1 MKKNLISYLIL
12 IFAFLLVNSGC
23 STKKVNEGFDCFSIL
38 AGREAT
44 IDGSVMF
51 AHDED
56 DSGKQVVNWYK
67 VPSLIH
73 SPNEVINFK
82 NGGVSVQPEKT
93 NSYLWLEIPG
103 MNFSDSYLN
112 QYGVCIASD
121 ACSSRENKGVFTDG
135 GIGYSLRRIMAERSK
150 TAREAVKIGGELVSN
165 YGYTSSGRTYCIA
178 GPNEAWML
186 SVVNG
191 KHWIAQRIPENH
203 IAVIPNYYTIG
214 EIDLADTMNFLGS
227 EDIVEY
233 AIEREWYDP
242 DNGPFIFREAYSS
255 SGSLKSKTNIYRMW
269 RGTNLLSE
277 IDYNM
282 EDDFPFSFEPEK
294 KIGVCD
300 FMKILRD
307 HYEGTTLNI
316 NNRNPHMSNIRS
328 ICSNTNQYGFV
339 AQLRSDMPVEIGA
352 VLWIA
357 PRRPCIQSFIPWYSG
372 ITKVPDGFGRNTY
385 DQAIIEHFNPSPDI
399 HTPVPELAYWH
410 YYQESEVNTG
420 DYGKFF
426 ETKKTEIDAIEN
438 YLFNN
443 QYGFEKEVLKTWGI
457 DKKKALQ
464 MITDYT
470 AKWAKKTLSN

>member
-1 MKKNLISYLIL
+1 MKKNSFSFLVL
-12 IFAFLLVNSGC
+12 IFAFLLVSSGC
-23 STKKVNEGFDCFSIL
+23 SDIKVNEGFDCFSIL

-56 DSGKQVVNWYK
+56 DGGKQVVNWYK
-67 VPSLIH
+67 VPSLKH
-73 SPNEVINFK
+73 SPDEVINFK
-82 NGGVSVQPEKT
+82 NGGASVQPEKT
-93 NSYLWLEIPG
+93 NSYLWLEMPG
-103 MNFSDSYLN
+103 MSFSDSYLN
-112 QYGVCIASD
+112 QYGVCFGSD
-121 ACSSRENKGVFTDG
+121 ACSSREKKGVFTDG

-178 GPNEAWML
+178 DPNEAWML

-191 KHWIAQRIPENH
+191 KHWVAQRIPDKH
-203 IAVIPNYYTIG
+203 VAVIPNYYTIG
-214 EIDLADTMNFLGS
+214 EIDLEDTLNFLGS
-227 EDIVEY
+227 ADIVEY
-233 AIEREWYDP
+233 AIEMEWYNP
-242 DNGPFIFREAYSS
+242 DNGPFNFREAYSS
-255 SGSLKSKTNIYRMW
+255 SRTLKSIGNIYRMW
-269 RGTNLLSE
+269 RGINLLSE
-277 IDYNM
+277 VDYDL
-282 EDDFPFSFEPEK
+282 EDDFPFSFEPEQ
-294 KIGVCD
+294 KIGVKD
-300 FMKILRD
+300 FMKVLRD
-307 HYEGTTLNI
+307 HYEGTNLHSSKQ
-316 NNRNPHMSNIRS
+316 NPHMSDTRS

-385 DQAIIEHFNPSPDI
+385 EQAIIEHFNPPPDI

-410 YYQESEVNTG
+410 YFQESEANTG
-420 DYGKFF
+420 DYEKFF

-438 YLFNN
+438 FLFKN
-443 QYGFEKEVLKTWGI
+443 QDSFEKEILKTWEN
-457 DKKKALQ
+457 DKEKALQ

-470 AKWAKKTLSN
+470 AKWTKKTLGN